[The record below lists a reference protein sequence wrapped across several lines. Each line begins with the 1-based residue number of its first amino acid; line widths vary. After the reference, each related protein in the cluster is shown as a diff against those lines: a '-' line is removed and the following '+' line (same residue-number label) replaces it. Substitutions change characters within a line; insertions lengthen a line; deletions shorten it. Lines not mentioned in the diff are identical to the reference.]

1 VLKYLYDTNMTIV
14 WGVSKNIFK
23 EEEDMK
29 KFILRIMACLMMAV
43 MIGTCMGNVGTAFAA
58 EGTFGDKYAG
68 NYAGV
73 FIPASAFD
81 GCEEGAVITVT
92 VKYASAEDGWT
103 DSWHQLTL
111 FKNTDGWPRLLDAG
125 FYAEG
130 TAPAYN
136 AYEMAD
142 VKEGTFTTTFTA
154 AGVAEFL
161 AYGDLGIQVAGVIL
175 GNWTVTPVGGSA
187 PAEEPV
193 ETPVE
198 EPVETPVEEPAE
210 TPAEEPVETPV
221 EEPAETP
228 AEEPVE
234 EPVETPVEEPT
245 ETPATSDNTTTGR
258 EVKEGETVYTVKKG
272 DCLWVIAKQFLGKG
286 ARYVE
291 LFERNNDIL
300 TDATLIRPGQEIII
314 PAK

>member
-1 VLKYLYDTNMTIV
+1 
-14 WGVSKNIFK
+14 
-23 EEEDMK
+23 MK
-29 KFILRIMACLMMAV
+29 KFILRIVACLMMAA
-43 MIGTCMGNVGTAFAA
+43 MIGTCLGTTNTALAA

-73 FIPASAFD
+73 FIPKSAFD
-81 GCEEGAVITVT
+81 GCEDGAVITVT

-111 FKNTDGWPRLLDAG
+111 FKNTDGWPRLLDAS

-175 GNWTVTPVGGSA
+175 GDWTVTPVGGS
-187 PAEEPV
+187 E
-193 ETPVE
+193 
-198 EPVETPVEEPAE
+198 PVEEPAE
-210 TPAEEPVETPV
+210 TPAEEPVEVPAEEPAETPAETPAEV
-221 EEPAETP
+221 PAEEPAETP
-228 AEEPVE
+228 AEEPAE
-234 EPVETPVEEPT
+234 APE
-245 ETPATSDNTTTGR
+245 TSDNTTTGR

-291 LFERNNDIL
+291 LFERNSDIL
-300 TDATLIRPGQEIII
+300 TDATLIKPGQEIII